1 MFTEN
6 FISWLLFKAFDDIDD
21 KIKSQKQ
28 TKALCDRIN
37 ELLNKKREEFE
48 NVSLSDEFDFQGLEE
63 YIKDNMAV
71 ELTMFFRG
79 TQQQRKESEKNI
91 LIKATNYASAKT
103 SGAKNMVSSIIMQ
116 VLQVI
121 NDYYVNQIDTT
132 TRINTNMAVDEVIQK
147 IDDSTQELK
156 ETINHNNPN
165 SINDTVYSRK
175 LDILKAIEKYELPDY
190 QLDICPKK
198 ISHNNPEISKA
209 EMSVLFNGSPRI
221 LTDFSSLLL
230 YIDETDKQISEIMQ
244 FYRGYCE
251 PDGYG
256 GWKNDVWD
264 KILYYEDLL
273 GKPYCSDDT
282 IREYEE
288 YCNQNPYSEYIPEL
302 DEYHTINYYIVKRR
316 ISDILSEFN
325 SIKKRLI
332 SLISKDI
339 T

>member
-21 KIKSQKQ
+21 KIKSKNQI
-28 TKALCDRIN
+28 KALCDRIN
-37 ELLNKKREEFE
+37 ELLNKKRVEFE

-63 YIKDNMAV
+63 YIKENMSV

-121 NDYYVNQIDTT
+121 NDYYVNQVDTT

-282 IREYEE
+282 IIEYDDESGDIVRSITYTDKNVISFGFFQTALNGDREFIY
-288 YCNQNPYSEYIPEL
+288 
-302 DEYHTINYYIVKRR
+302 KR
-316 ISDILSEFN
+316 
-325 SIKKRLI
+325 KYVG
-332 SLISKDI
+332 
-339 T
+339 

>member
-6 FISWLLFKAFDDIDD
+6 FISWLLFKAFDGIDD
-21 KIKSQKQ
+21 KIKSKNQI
-28 TKALCDRIN
+28 KALCDRIN
-37 ELLNKKREEFE
+37 ELLNKKRVEFE

-63 YIKDNMAV
+63 YIKDNMSV

-121 NDYYVNQIDTT
+121 NDYYVNQVDTT

-165 SINDTVYSRK
+165 SIYDTVYSRK

-230 YIDETDKQISEIMQ
+230 YIDETDKQISEI
-244 FYRGYCE
+244 
-251 PDGYG
+251 
-256 GWKNDVWD
+256 
-264 KILYYEDLL
+264 I
-273 GKPYCSDDT
+273 
-282 IREYEE
+282 
-288 YCNQNPYSEYIPEL
+288 
-302 DEYHTINYYIVKRR
+302 
-316 ISDILSEFN
+316 
-325 SIKKRLI
+325 
-332 SLISKDI
+332 
-339 T
+339 